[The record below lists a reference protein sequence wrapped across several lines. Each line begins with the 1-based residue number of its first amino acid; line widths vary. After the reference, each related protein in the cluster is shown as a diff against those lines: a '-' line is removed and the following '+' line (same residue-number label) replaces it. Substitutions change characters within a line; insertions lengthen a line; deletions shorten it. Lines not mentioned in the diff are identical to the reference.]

1 MNAAPRRQLGRVLIG
16 KPGLDGHTRGAKFIA
31 KALADHGYEVIYTG
45 IRRTPAEIAAAA
57 VQEDVDVVGLSLLSG
72 AHNTLFPQVLAELG
86 KRGAA
91 DIPVIVGGVI
101 PQPDIPGLIEAGIL
115 AVFTPGTPLDR
126 ILSAFDQAA
135 ARRRNAR

>member
-1 MNAAPRRQLGRVLIG
+1 MNAAPSRLLGRVLIG

-72 AHNTLFPQVLAELG
+72 AHNMLFPQVLAEL
-86 KRGAA
+86 KKLGAD
-91 DIPVIVGGVI
+91 DILVIVGGVI
-101 PQPDIPGLIEAGIL
+101 PQPDIPGLLKAGIL
-115 AVFTPGTPLDR
+115 AVFTPGTPVEQ
-126 ILSAFDQAA
+126 ILSAFDQAC
-135 ARRRNAR
+135 ARRRSAS

>member
-1 MNAAPRRQLGRVLIG
+1 MNATPSPAPRRVLIG

-57 VQEDVDVVGLSLLSG
+57 VHEDVDAIGLSLLSG
-72 AHNTLFPQVLAELG
+72 AHNTLFPQVLDELRR
-86 KRGAA
+86 RGAA

-101 PQPDIPGLIEAGIL
+101 PQPDIPPLLEKGIA
-115 AVFTPGTPLDR
+115 AVFTPGSPLAD
-126 ILSAFDQAA
+126 ILGAFDRACA
-135 ARRRNAR
+135 TRRFSA

>member
-1 MNAAPRRQLGRVLIG
+1 MSGGTQRSRGRVLIG

-72 AHNTLFPQVLAELG
+72 AHNTLFPQVLAELR
-86 KRGAA
+86 KLGA
-91 DIPVIVGGVI
+91 DDVPVIVGGVI
-101 PQPDIPGLIEAGIL
+101 PQSDIPALVAAGIT
-115 AVFTPGTPLDR
+115 AVFTPGVPIDQ
-126 ILSAFDQAA
+126 ILAAFDQACSH
-135 ARRRNAR
+135 RKGTS

>member
-1 MNAAPRRQLGRVLIG
+1 MNGGTQRSRGRVLIG

-91 DIPVIVGGVI
+91 DVPVIVGGVI
-101 PQPDIPGLIEAGIL
+101 PQADIPGLLATGIA
-115 AVFTPGTPLDR
+115 AVFTPGAPIEQ
-126 ILSAFDQAA
+126 ILSAFDQAC
-135 ARRRNAR
+135 ARRRKSS